1 MSNHFFVLAFVGWAY
16 MFVHFFYALQIIIEP
31 IIEFFTQERQIGNF
45 VFTFDKILLFVAI
58 IFISTVVSKILSYL
72 LADSYVVKERA
83 KNKKGPELGSWVLLL
98 RITIISVGLLIAF
111 ASAGI
116 ALDRITIIIGA
127 LSVGIGFGMQTLI
140 NNLVS
145 GIILA
150 FEKPIS
156 VGDVVEVAGK
166 TGKMKSIGFRSSLVT
181 TWDGADVVI
190 PNGDLLNQHLTNWT
204 LENSKACF
212 EIIVGVAYGT
222 NLEEVHQLVI
232 DLLQTQDHVLRYPQP
247 LVVFKEFG
255 SSSIDMNIKFWVGD
269 YTTGI
274 TVKSDLIIA
283 IDKLFK
289 EKNIVIPFPQQDVY
303 VKSVAGKDE
312 QKLL

>member
-1 MSNHFFVLAFVGWAY
+1 M
-16 MFVHFFYALQIIIEP
+16 
-31 IIEFFTQERQIGNF
+31 
-45 VFTFDKILLFVAI
+45 
-58 IFISTVVSKILSYL
+58 
-72 LADSYVVKERA
+72 
-83 KNKKGPELGSWVLLL
+83 NKKGPELGSWVLLL
-98 RITIISVGLLIAF
+98 RITIICLGLLIAF

-116 ALDRITIIIGA
+116 ALDRITIIISA

-140 NNLVS
+140 INLVS

-204 LENSKACF
+204 LGNSKARF

-232 DLLQTQDHVLRYPQP
+232 DLLHTQDHVLRYPQP

-303 VKSVAGKDE
+303 VKSLPGKDE